1 MTHIL
6 LVVKTCLMHAHS
18 NKATQAVHNYR
29 FRALPTLCRSPTL
42 TTDLYHYVIQ
52 NFNINRPD
60 CVVSTNTNTTHQ
72 NRIDINTTLRVGYHV
87 SLTAH
92 ISVRIRARVILKS
105 VKFFS
110 LVHISFCPLCI
121 IALEWVQLP
130 SMYDLSFL
138 KLRGDHDSTFW
149 SRTANANAQYVIE
162 NSKITA
168 QPVCGKSPG
177 GLLVPTVYPTVCTD
191 LCSNWLLVHVQV
203 PFRAASISKV
213 ESAMAH
219 RRFGLWYVG

>member
-18 NKATQAVHNYR
+18 DKATQAVHNYR

-42 TTDLYHYVIQ
+42 TTDSYHYVIQ
-52 NFNINRPD
+52 NLNINWPD

-110 LVHISFCPLCI
+110 LVHISSCPLCI

-168 QPVCGKSPG
+168 QPVCGKSPAG
-177 GLLVPTVYPTVCTD
+177 
-191 LCSNWLLVHVQV
+191 CSYLRSTPPCVQIYAAIGCLYTCKYLSGQRVFQRSSLRWLIAVLDYG
-203 PFRAASISKV
+203 
-213 ESAMAH
+213 M
-219 RRFGLWYVG
+219 